1 MPGKTDVYPYA
12 RVKQKRAGEKQ
23 RSKPK
28 KRKPVFN
35 RNLFNQLK
43 KPTFLVLA
51 GTGFFLGRA
60 VFLGE
65 LVPFAVAFVATAT
78 CLFPAYGLVST
89 IGVIIGLITVIKG
102 FPLVAAGSTVA
113 LTELFLKLWVAQIKN
128 PRFMVPGLVL
138 IFTIVIKSSF
148 LAFTNPSLYDFVS
161 LLFEAVFAALL
172 TLVCFTA
179 LYPWKKKADFASL
192 SGEELFCL
200 LVVLVGIIAGMG
212 DWQIGLISVKGL
224 LSRLIILIAALIGGV
239 GLGAAAGAA
248 LGVMPGLIFSSV
260 PAMVGAYSF
269 AGLLAGLGKSFGKPG
284 VVIGFLLGNIV
295 LQVYIQKATSITALM
310 AECGLAALIF
320 FFLPSLYLTKL
331 KISLVNHFPG
341 VNEEEQAGAKRMVAR
356 WLSHC
361 RFTLQEIS
369 HCFTQV
375 AVTESLP
382 KQEPALQALF
392 NAVGNKVCSNC
403 NLYLY
408 CWEKEFY
415 RTYQYLLDLFS
426 RAETFGQ
433 VTVADFP
440 DKLKNRCTRL
450 KELAITVTCLYET
463 YKLNQYWDK
472 RLIESR
478 KIVETQLKGIAGII
492 EDLFNELAFQ
502 IDNEGKDE
510 LQVKQK
516 LKQANIP
523 VHEVKIMQYSP
534 AGPEVLLSRQ
544 VCDRK
549 IDCRSQVEPLLTG
562 LLGVSMATGFHYCP
576 WLKGE
581 EEVCCLRLYPGL
593 KYQLKIG
600 LAQIAAGGNIICGDS
615 FTLSQL
621 REGKVALILSDGM
634 GTGTQAALEST
645 AVLSFLKNLLEKG
658 LSQDLAVK
666 AVNSLMLLQSS
677 RETFATIDLMTINL
691 YTGQVDFIKIGA
703 PPSFLLHRKHISVIQ
718 ANSLPAGVLQ
728 DIEVTSVQR
737 KLITGDVLVMLTD
750 GVWDAFNGAGAEKEV
765 LKEVLQKSS
774 HLPPSE
780 AAELIITL
788 AQNKISERKGEADD
802 MAILVA
808 SLVSLV

>member
-12 RVKQKRAGEKQ
+12 RVKQKKAGEKQ
-23 RSKPK
+23 RNKPQ
-28 KRKPVFN
+28 KRKPIFS
-35 RNLFNQLK
+35 RNVFNQLK
-43 KPTFLVLA
+43 NPMFLVLA

-78 CLFPAYGLVST
+78 CLFPACGLAST

-102 FPLVAAGSTVA
+102 FPLVAASSTVI
-113 LTELFLKLWVAQIKN
+113 LVGLFLKFRADQIKK

-138 IFTIVIKSSF
+138 VFTIVIKSSF

-172 TLVCFTA
+172 TLVCFNA
-179 LYPWKKKADFASL
+179 LYPWQKKADFASL

-212 DWQIGLISVKGL
+212 DWQIGLISVKGF

-239 GLGAAAGAA
+239 GLGAAAGAV
-248 LGVMPGLIFSSV
+248 LGVVPGLIFSSV

-284 VVIGFLLGNIV
+284 VVVGFLLGNIV
-295 LQVYIQKATSITALM
+295 LQVYIQKVTNITALM
-310 AECGLAALIF
+310 AECGLAVFIF
-320 FFLPSLYLTKL
+320 FFLPSLYIKKL
-331 KISLVNHFPG
+331 KVSLVNHFPG
-341 VNEEEQAGAKRMVAR
+341 VNEEEQAGVKRMVAR
-356 WLSHC
+356 WLTHC
-361 RFTLQEIS
+361 QFTLQELS

-392 NAVGNKVCSNC
+392 NAIGNKVCHGC
-403 NLYLY
+403 NLYPY
-408 CWEKEFY
+408 CWEREFY

-433 VTVADFP
+433 VTVTDFP
-440 DKLKNRCTRL
+440 DNLKNRCTRL
-450 KELAITVTCLYET
+450 KELAITITCLYET

-472 RLIESR
+472 RLTESK
-478 KIVETQLKGIAGII
+478 KIVETQLKGIAGIV
-492 EDLFNELAFQ
+492 EDLFNELTFQ
-502 IDNEGKDE
+502 IENGGRDE
-510 LQVKQK
+510 LQIKQK

-523 VHEVKIMQYSP
+523 VHEVKIIKHGT
-534 AGPEVLLSRQ
+534 AGPEVLLYRQ
-544 VCDRK
+544 VCDHK
-549 IDCRSQVEPLLTG
+549 VDCRFQAESLLTE
-562 LLGVSMATGFHYCP
+562 LLGVSMTAGFYYCP
-576 WLKGE
+576 WLKEE
-581 EEVCCLRLYPGL
+581 EEVCCLRLYPKL
-593 KYQLKIG
+593 KYQLKVG
-600 LAQIAAGGNIICGDS
+600 LAKIGRGGNLVCGDS

-634 GTGTQAALEST
+634 GTGTQAAIEST
-645 AVLSFLKNLLEKG
+645 TVLSFLKNLLEIG
-658 LSQDLAVK
+658 LNQDLAVK
-666 AVNSLMLLQSS
+666 AVNSLMLLRSA
-677 RETFATIDLMTINL
+677 RETFVTVDLMMVNL

-703 PPSFLLHRKHISVIQ
+703 PPSFLLHRKHVSLIQ

-737 KLITGDVLVMLTD
+737 KLITGDILVMLTD
-750 GVWDAFNGAGAEKEV
+750 GVWDAFSEAGAEKEV
-765 LKEVLQKSS
+765 LKEVLLRIS

-788 AQNKISERKGEADD
+788 AQNKISEKGGETDD

-808 SLVSLV
+808 SLV

>member
-1 MPGKTDVYPYA
+1 MPSKTDVYPYA
-12 RVKQKRAGEKQ
+12 RVKQKKAGEKQ
-23 RSKPK
+23 KNKPK
-28 KRKPVFN
+28 KRKPIFS
-35 RNLFNQLK
+35 RNFFNQLK

-65 LVPFAVAFVATAT
+65 LVPFAVAFVAAAT
-78 CLFPAYGLVST
+78 CLFPAYSLAST

-113 LTELFLKLWVAQIKN
+113 LAELFLKFRVTQIKN
-128 PRFMVPGLVL
+128 PRLMVPGLVL
-138 IFTIVIKSSF
+138 VFTIVIKSSF
-148 LAFTNPSLYDFVS
+148 LAFTNPSLYDFIS

-172 TLVCFTA
+172 TSVCFNA
-179 LYPWKKKADFASL
+179 LYPWQKKADFASL

-212 DWQIGLISVKGL
+212 DWQIGPISVKGL
-224 LSRLIILIAALIGGV
+224 LSRLVILIAALIGGV

-269 AGLLAGLGKSFGKPG
+269 AGLLAGLGKNFGKPG
-284 VVIGFLLGNIV
+284 VVVGFFLGNIV

-310 AECGLAALIF
+310 AECGLAAFIF
-320 FFLPSLYLTKL
+320 FFLPSLYIKKL

-341 VNEEEQAGAKRMVAR
+341 VNEEGQAGMKKMVAR
-356 WLSHC
+356 WLNHC
-361 RFTLQEIS
+361 QFTLQELS

-382 KQEPALQALF
+382 KQEFALQALF
-392 NAVGNKVCSNC
+392 NAVGNKVCRSC
-403 NLYLY
+403 NLYPY
-408 CWEKEFY
+408 CWEREFY

-433 VTVADFP
+433 VTAADFP
-440 DKLKNRCTRL
+440 DELKNRCVRL
-450 KELAITVTCLYET
+450 KELAITITCLCET

-472 RLIESR
+472 RLTESR

-492 EDLFNELAFQ
+492 KDLFNELAFQ
-502 IDNEGKDE
+502 IENGGRDE
-510 LQVKQK
+510 LQIKQK

-523 VHEVKIMQYSP
+523 VHEVKIIKCGT
-534 AGPEVLLSRQ
+534 AGPEVLLYRQ
-544 VCDRK
+544 ACDRK
-549 IDCRSQVEPLLTG
+549 VDCRFQAEPLLTEI
-562 LLGVSMATGFHYCP
+562 LGVSMNAGFYYCP
-576 WLKGE
+576 WLKE
-581 EEVCCLRLYPGL
+581 EEEGVCSLRLYPGL
-593 KYQLKIG
+593 KYQLKVG
-600 LAQIAAGGNIICGDS
+600 LAKIGRGGNLVCGDS

-634 GTGTQAALEST
+634 GTGTQAALESAT
-645 AVLSFLKNLLEKG
+645 VLSFLKNLLELG

-666 AVNSLMLLQSS
+666 AVNSLMLLRSS
-677 RETFATIDLMTINL
+677 RETFATVDLMMVNL

-703 PPSFLLHRKHISVIQ
+703 PPSFFLHRKHISVIQ

-750 GVWDAFNGAGAEKEV
+750 GVWDAFNEAGAEKEV
-765 LKEVLQKSS
+765 LKEILLKVS
-774 HLPPSE
+774 HLPPPE

-788 AQNKISERKGEADD
+788 AQNKISERGGEADD

-808 SLVSLV
+808 SLV